1 MLPLKTK
8 IKIPSTT
15 EPGSFGFARRH
26 DIHTGVDLYC
36 KDGEPVYA
44 IEDGIIANYGPFTG
58 IGAESPWWED
68 TDFICIKGR
77 SGKILY
83 GEIVINRNLLSQ
95 TNVKEGDL
103 LGHVKRVI
111 RVDKGRPMTML
122 HIELYNEKYSGSGE
136 VWHLGQPKPYCLEDV
151 TEVLQREIYKK
162 SNRRKLIY
170 LSIASGMS
178 IVFLI
183 LNNYYKWI

>member
-1 MLPLKTK
+1 MLPLKCK
-8 IKIPSTT
+8 IKLPLNT
-15 EPGSFGFARRH
+15 EPGSFGAVRRH
-26 DIHTGVDLYC
+26 DVHTGVDLYC
-36 KDGEPVYA
+36 EDGEPVYA
-44 IEDGIIANYGPFTG
+44 IEDGVISNYGPFTG

-83 GEIVINRNLLSQ
+83 GEIIIDKRMLSK

-103 LGHVKRVI
+103 LGTVKRVI

-136 VWHLGQPKPYCLEDV
+136 VWHLGEPKPYCLEDV
-151 TEVLQREIYKK
+151 TQILKRELQKK
-162 SNRRKLIY
+162 WNKRKLVY
-170 LSIASGMS
+170 LAIGSGISILL
-178 IVFLI
+178 LI
-183 LNNYYKWI
+183 LNNYYQWI